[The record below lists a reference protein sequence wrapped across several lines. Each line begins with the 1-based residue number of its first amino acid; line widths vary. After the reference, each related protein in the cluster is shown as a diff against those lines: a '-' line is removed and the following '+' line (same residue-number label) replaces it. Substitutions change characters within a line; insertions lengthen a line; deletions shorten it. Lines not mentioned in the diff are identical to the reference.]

1 MAFSYQDYVESER
14 VKALRKKA
22 EEAEKYKES
31 AEVTQARNALAALQK
46 PADYSSKYQPKIDA
60 TMAQIENQKPF
71 SYDLN
76 GDMLYQ
82 NYKDQFINNGRMAMM
97 NTMGQAAAL
106 TGGYGNSYATTA
118 GNQAYQASLQELNA
132 IVPEL
137 YQAAYQRYRDDRQD
151 LLDRY
156 GLYTDA
162 DARDYAKYRDVVG
175 DYNTDRGYY
184 TDAYNN
190 ARNFDYAQ
198 YSDMRDYYGNQYN
211 NERSYDYGQYADAYN
226 RAFANYQQGVS
237 ENQWAQQMAENKRQF
252 DEQMAENKRQF
263 DGQMAY
269 NYSRSSG
276 SGSGGAE
283 DGELKA
289 PTSSILQG
297 ALKAYNKGGED
308 ELNAYVNSYQGYDT
322 DQIFAYVA
330 EYGDYAGDDLQY
342 HEFTKVKNTI
352 LRSAGISD
360 NQIVRD
366 ETTGA
371 EYRLGELTDL
381 PESVLEALSK
391 LKKGESYKQEYK
403 K

>member
-82 NYKDQFINNGRMAMM
+82 NYKDQFINNGRMVMM

-106 TGGYGNSYATTA
+106 TGGYGNSYASIA

-237 ENQWAQQMAENKRQF
+237 ESQWAQQMAENKRQF
-252 DEQMAENKRQF
+252 DA
-263 DGQMAY
+263 QMAY
-269 NYSRSSG
+269 NYSRGSGSG
-276 SGSGGAE
+276 SGSGGDGTQYLSNSDVKDRIISEKDFNANGVKVTRGSRNNSGNGGIRFDGKLYTPSIITLNDGTQIHLDAYETYMREQYSGMLE
-283 DGELKA
+283 DNL
-289 PTSSILQG
+289 
-297 ALKAYNKGGED
+297 
-308 ELNAYVNSYQGYDT
+308 
-322 DQIFAYVA
+322 
-330 EYGDYAGDDLQY
+330 
-342 HEFTKVKNTI
+342 
-352 LRSAGISD
+352 ISD
-360 NQIVRD
+360 EQFLSLVGDI
-366 ETTGA
+366 
-371 EYRLGELTDL
+371 
-381 PESVLEALSK
+381 PSVK
-391 LKKGESYKQEYK
+391 LVGQKKAKY
-403 K
+403 

>member
-82 NYKDQFINNGRMAMM
+82 NYKDQFINNGKMAMM

-237 ENQWAQQMAENKRQF
+237 ESQWAQQMAENKRQF
-252 DEQMAENKRQF
+252 DA
-263 DGQMAY
+263 QMAY

-276 SGSGGAE
+276 SGSGGSTS
-283 DGELKA
+283 DNTELKT
-289 PTSSILQG
+289 PTSSMLQG
-297 ALKAYNKGGED
+297 ALKAYNNGGED
-308 ELNAYVNSYQGYDT
+308 ELNAYANSNRGYDI
-322 DQIFAYVA
+322 DQIFDYVSQ
-330 EYGDYAGDDLQY
+330 YGNYAGDDLQY
-342 HEFTKVKNTI
+342 HKFTKVKNTI
-352 LRSAGISD
+352 NWGGGVD
-360 NQIVRD
+360 NNDIVRD
-366 ETTGA
+366 ETTNT
-371 EYRLGELTDL
+371 EYRLDELTDL
-381 PESVLEALSK
+381 PDSVLEALDK
-391 LKKGESYKQEYK
+391 LKKGKSYQQEYK